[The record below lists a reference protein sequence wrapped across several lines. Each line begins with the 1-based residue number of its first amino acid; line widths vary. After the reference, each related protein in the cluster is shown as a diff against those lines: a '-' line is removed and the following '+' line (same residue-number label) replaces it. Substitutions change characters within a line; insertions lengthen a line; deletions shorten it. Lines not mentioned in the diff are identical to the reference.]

1 MKLGWID
8 FSTQHHQQLHAALDR
23 LGDRGVLDELKL
35 GRIRDKIAD
44 ELFPGIATPHTRSK
58 YLFLV
63 PWILADVARNGK
75 YNTPKEYVQ
84 RVHLREIKMIGALVA
99 GSEGETN
106 GIIGKRAKAELQ
118 QKPSATYWSALK
130 AYGLVTGRGSLL
142 DFARRNIPYW
152 QQKQYGAGFGAAPT
166 LPPTGWKT
174 AMNVKLTPEEATRL
188 TEYMVKRTG
197 GSLLSWLLSLPA
209 DQMEPLLLLPEPT
222 GLIEQPGLPA
232 AVKEQLRYARHYELL
247 FRPALLAYNQELLKI
262 NTEYDQDKLEA
273 CWAQYEDERI
283 SLTDS
288 PELTEKI
295 LSAYPVDPGTRRFI
309 RDWSAIVLAGNY
321 RSEEAGELV
330 KRREAAVKPGR
341 ARLSDQSLARKL
353 KADDTPGLYLSG
365 EHALPIFSYRWRNV
379 VNHLKDLKFPA
390 DA

>member
-1 MKLGWID
+1 MQLGWID
-8 FSTQHHQQLHAALDR
+8 FSTQHHQQLRAALDR

-58 YLFLV
+58 YLFLI
-63 PWILADVARNGK
+63 PWILADVARHGK
-75 YNTPKEYVQ
+75 YNTPKEYV
-84 RVHLREIKMIGALVA
+84 RLVHQREIKMIGALVA
-99 GSEGETN
+99 GSEESLD
-106 GIIGKRAKAELQ
+106 GIIGRRAGANLQ

-130 AYGLVTGRGSLL
+130 AYGLVTGRGSLR
-142 DFARRNIPYW
+142 DFARRNFPYW
-152 QQKQYGAGFGAAPT
+152 QQKQYGAGFGATPT

-174 AMNVKLTPEEATRL
+174 ALDIKLTAEEATRL
-188 TEYMVKRTG
+188 TEYVVKRTG

-209 DQMEPLLLLPEPT
+209 DQLEPLLLLPEPT
-222 GLIEQPGLPA
+222 GLIGQPGLPA
-232 AVKEQLRYARHYELL
+232 AVEEQLRCARHYELL
-247 FRPALLAYNQELLKI
+247 FRPALLTYNQELLKVNI
-262 NTEYDQDKLEA
+262 EYEQDKLEA
-273 CWAQYEDERI
+273 SWGQYEDKRT

-288 PELTEKI
+288 PELTEKM
-295 LSAYPVDPGTRRFI
+295 LAVYPVDSGTQRFI
-309 RDWSAIVLAGNY
+309 RDWSSIVLAGKY

-341 ARLSDQSLARKL
+341 ARLSDPSLARKL
-353 KADDTPGLYLSG
+353 KVDDTPGITLSIDG
-365 EHALPIFSYRWRNV
+365 VWPIFSYRWSNV